1 MVGCCKTTEGM
12 QINFIMHFSVD
23 SVNLTRKNRD
33 IRYLF
38 LSHADETHVSMFPKV
53 FPINPAETEDY
64 PSLSNLEAIYHTC
77 PFEQYKYG
85 LPVDESVGTLSQ
97 NIFRYFHSRN

>member
-1 MVGCCKTTEGM
+1 MGCCKTAQGM
-12 QINFIMHFSVD
+12 VINYFTDNSVEN
-23 SVNLTRKNRD
+23 VNLIEKNRD

-38 LSHADETHVSMFPKV
+38 LTHADETHVSMFPKV

-64 PSLSNLEAIYHTC
+64 PSLSKLEAIYHTC

-85 LPVDESVGTLSQ
+85 LPVDESVG
-97 NIFRYFHSRN
+97 N

>member
-1 MVGCCKTTEGM
+1 MV
-12 QINFIMHFSVD
+12 INFFTDFSVEN
-23 SVNLTRKNRD
+23 VHLIEKNRD

-38 LSHADETHVSMFPKV
+38 LTHADETHVSMFPKV

-85 LPVDESVGTLSQ
+85 LPVDESVG
-97 NIFRYFHSRN
+97 N

>member
-1 MVGCCKTTEGM
+1 MV
-12 QINFIMHFSVD
+12 INFFTDSSVEN
-23 SVNLTRKNRD
+23 VNLIQKNLD

-38 LSHADETHVSMFPKV
+38 LTHADETHVSMFPKV

-64 PSLSNLEAIYHTC
+64 PSLSKLEAIYHTC

-85 LPVDESVGTLSQ
+85 LPVDESVG
-97 NIFRYFHSRN
+97 N